1 VDKNTEIIE
10 PETTDHV
17 WALLHALPDNTLS
30 LFENPEAYHTLTI
43 SLANSFN
50 SDICEP
56 YKIHFLGPLR
66 HDNTNLVQQ
75 FDQIVQRGLSAP
87 RVDVSKD
94 LYGLVARACLAGG
107 YLNLFFS
114 IDKINDR
121 SQDPLDPRALVLGLA
136 HFILMRISGLVG
148 DLMSLACVGPMSH
161 NARLSLTA
169 LHVIV
174 NRIKFFTSRQAY
186 LRPLYVRYL

>member
-1 VDKNTEIIE
+1 
-10 PETTDHV
+10 
-17 WALLHALPDNTLS
+17 
-30 LFENPEAYHTLTI
+30 
-43 SLANSFN
+43 
-50 SDICEP
+50 
-56 YKIHFLGPLR
+56 
-66 HDNTNLVQQ
+66 VQQ
-75 FDQIVQRGLSAP
+75 FDQIVQRDLSAP

-114 IDKINDR
+114 IDKINDG
-121 SQDPLDPRALVLGLA
+121 SQDQLDPRALVLGLA
-136 HFILMRISGLVG
+136 HFILMRISSLVG
-148 DLMSLACVGPMSH
+148 DVMSLAYVGPMSR

-174 NRIKFFTSRQAY
+174 NRIQIFTSRQPN